1 MSDLFQKIKK
11 ESMITSII
19 CIVFGVMFC
28 IWPGTILVTLCRI
41 AGFVLLA
48 AGIVLLIQGIRIRE
62 MLGRSVRMFP
72 AVVCVVIGIWIL
84 ARPGVFVSL
93 IPILIGVMLAY
104 HGLKDLVFCLEVKNA
119 SSPRWWIGLLVAIA
133 TIIIGVILMLHTWL
147 ALEIGMMAV
156 GVILIYDGISG
167 LWLNGRAGRAYKS
180 CHNPEDDIIDVDY
193 KEED

>member
-48 AGIVLLIQGIRIRE
+48 AGIVLLIQGIRIQE
-62 MLGRSVRMFP
+62 MLGRSVWLLP

-104 HGLKDLVFCLEVKNA
+104 HGVKDLIFSLEVKKGN
-119 SSPRWWIGLLVAIA
+119 SPRWWIGFLVAIA

-156 GVILIYDGISG
+156 GIILIYDGISG
-167 LWLNGRAGRAYKS
+167 LWLNGRAGRAYKNY
-180 CHNPEDDIIDVDY
+180 HNPEDDIIDVDY

>member
-48 AGIVLLIQGIRIRE
+48 AGIVLLVQGIRIRE
-62 MLGRSVRMFP
+62 MLGRSVRMLP

-93 IPILIGVMLAY
+93 IPILISMCQWGSQHKSDYVQGKA
-104 HGLKDLVFCLEVKNA
+104 KE
-119 SSPRWWIGLLVAIA
+119 
-133 TIIIGVILMLHTWL
+133 
-147 ALEIGMMAV
+147 
-156 GVILIYDGISG
+156 YD
-167 LWLNGRAGRAYKS
+167 NDNQT
-180 CHNPEDDIIDVDY
+180 C
-193 KEED
+193 

>member
-1 MSDLFQKIKK
+1 MFKKSECTIRLEGVTKCLIYFKNQKRVYDHIHHLY
-11 ESMITSII
+11 
-19 CIVFGVMFC
+19 CVWCDVLHLAGNHPGDVVPHCRFGV
-28 IWPGTILVTLCRI
+28 V
-41 AGFVLLA
+41 A
-48 AGIVLLIQGIRIRE
+48 AGIVLLVQGIRIRE
-62 MLGRSVRMFP
+62 MLGRSVRMLP

-104 HGLKDLVFCLEVKNA
+104 HGFKDLVFCLEVKKA

-156 GVILIYDGISG
+156 GVILIYDASADCG
-167 LWLNGRAGRAYKS
+167 
-180 CHNPEDDIIDVDY
+180 
-193 KEED
+193 

>member
-1 MSDLFQKIKK
+1 MSELFQKIKK

-41 AGFVLLA
+41 AGFVLLV
-48 AGIVLLIQGIRIRE
+48 AGIVLLIQGIRIQE
-62 MLGRSVRMFP
+62 MLGRSVRLLP
-72 AVVCVVIGIWIL
+72 AGVCVVIGIWIL
-84 ARPGVFVSL
+84 AKPGVFVSL
-93 IPILIGVMLAY
+93 IPILIVFMLAY
-104 HGLKDLVFCLEVKNA
+104 HGVKDLIFSLEVKKGD
-119 SSPRWWIGLLVAIA
+119 SPRWWLGLLVAIA

-156 GVILIYDGISG
+156 GIILIYDGVSG
-167 LWLNGRAGRAYKS
+167 LWLNGRAGSAYKRY
-180 CHNPEDDIIDVDY
+180 HNPEDDIIDGEY

>member
-1 MSDLFQKIKK
+1 
-11 ESMITSII
+11 
-19 CIVFGVMFC
+19 
-28 IWPGTILVTLCRI
+28 
-41 AGFVLLA
+41 
-48 AGIVLLIQGIRIRE
+48 
-62 MLGRSVRMFP
+62 
-72 AVVCVVIGIWIL
+72 
-84 ARPGVFVSL
+84 
-93 IPILIGVMLAY
+93 MLAY
-104 HGLKDLVFCLEVKNA
+104 HGFKDLVFCLEVKKA

-156 GVILIYDGISG
+156 GLILIYDGISG

>member
-1 MSDLFQKIKK
+1 MV
-11 ESMITSII
+11 TSII

-41 AGFVLLA
+41 AGFVLLV
-48 AGIVLLIQGIRIRE
+48 AGIVLLIQGIRIQE
-62 MLGRSVRMFP
+62 MLGRSVRMLP

-93 IPILIGVMLAY
+93 IPIMIGVMLAY
-104 HGLKDLVFCLEVKNA
+104 HGFKDLVFCLEVKKGN
-119 SSPRWWIGLLVAIA
+119 SPRWWLGLLVAIA

-156 GVILIYDGISG
+156 GVILIYDGVSG
-167 LWLNGRAGRAYKS
+167 LWLNGRAGRAYKKY
-180 CHNPEDDIIDVDY
+180 HNPEDDIIDVDY

>member
-1 MSDLFQKIKK
+1 MSELFQKIKK

-48 AGIVLLIQGIRIRE
+48 AGIVLLIQGIRIQE
-62 MLGRSVRMFP
+62 MLGRSVWLLP

-104 HGLKDLVFCLEVKNA
+104 HGVKDLIFSLEVKKGQQSA
-119 SSPRWWIGLLVAIA
+119 LVD
-133 TIIIGVILMLHTWL
+133 W
-147 ALEIGMMAV
+147 
-156 GVILIYDGISG
+156 ISG
-167 LWLNGRAGRAYKS
+167 SNRNHYHWRNPDASYLAGS
-180 CHNPEDDIIDVDY
+180 GNWDDGSRYYPDL
-193 KEED
+193 

>member
-41 AGFVLLA
+41 A
-48 AGIVLLIQGIRIRE
+48 
-62 MLGRSVRMFP
+62 
-72 AVVCVVIGIWIL
+72 
-84 ARPGVFVSL
+84 
-93 IPILIGVMLAY
+93 
-104 HGLKDLVFCLEVKNA
+104 EVKKA
-119 SSPRWWIGLLVAIA
+119 SSPRLWIGLLVAIA

-156 GVILIYDGISG
+156 GLILIYDGISG

>member
-1 MSDLFQKIKK
+1 MSELFQKIKK

-41 AGFVLLA
+41 AGFVLLV
-48 AGIVLLIQGIRIRE
+48 AGIVLLIQGIRIQE
-62 MLGRSVRMFP
+62 MLGRSVRLLP
-72 AVVCVVIGIWIL
+72 AGVCVVIGIWIL
-84 ARPGVFVSL
+84 AKPGVFVSL

-104 HGLKDLVFCLEVKNA
+104 HGVKDLIFSLEVKKGD
-119 SSPRWWIGLLVAIA
+119 SPRWWLGLLVAIA

-156 GVILIYDGISG
+156 GIILIYDASADCG
-167 LWLNGRAGRAYKS
+167 
-180 CHNPEDDIIDVDY
+180 
-193 KEED
+193 

>member
-1 MSDLFQKIKK
+1 
-11 ESMITSII
+11 MITSII

-41 AGFVLLA
+41 AGLVLLA
-48 AGIVLLIQGIRIRE
+48 VGIVLLVQGIRIRE
-62 MLGRSVRMFP
+62 MLGRSVRMLP

-84 ARPGVFVSL
+84 ARPGVFVL
-93 IPILIGVMLAY
+93 MIAIL
-104 HGLKDLVFCLEVKNA
+104 
-119 SSPRWWIGLLVAIA
+119 
-133 TIIIGVILMLHTWL
+133 IGVILMLHTWL

-156 GVILIYDGISG
+156 GLILIYDGISG

>member
-1 MSDLFQKIKK
+1 
-11 ESMITSII
+11 MITSII

-41 AGFVLLA
+41 AGLVLLA
-48 AGIVLLIQGIRIRE
+48 AGIVLLVQGIRIRE
-62 MLGRSVRMFP
+62 MLGRSVRMLP

-84 ARPGVFVSL
+84 ARSGVF
-93 IPILIGVMLAY
+93 
-104 HGLKDLVFCLEVKNA
+104 
-119 SSPRWWIGLLVAIA
+119 
-133 TIIIGVILMLHTWL
+133 VILMLHTWL

-156 GVILIYDGISG
+156 GLILIYDGISG

-180 CHNPEDDIIDVDY
+180 YHNPEDDIIDVDY

>member
-1 MSDLFQKIKK
+1 MSELFQKIKK

-41 AGFVLLA
+41 AGFVLLV
-48 AGIVLLIQGIRIRE
+48 AGIVLLIQGIRIQE
-62 MLGRSVRMFP
+62 MLGRSVRLLP
-72 AVVCVVIGIWIL
+72 AGVCVVIGIWIL
-84 ARPGVFVSL
+84 AKPGVFVSL

-104 HGLKDLVFCLEVKNA
+104 HGVKDLIFSLEVKKGD
-119 SSPRWWIGLLVAIA
+119 SPRWWLGFLVAIA

-156 GVILIYDGISG
+156 GIILIYDGVSG
-167 LWLNGRAGRAYKS
+167 LWLNGRAGSAYKRY
-180 CHNPEDDIIDVDY
+180 HNPEDDIIDVDY